1 MGLRTKYAIGLFL
14 ISVNI
19 FSAQLWTETCKKF
32 SPIDYM
38 ECTLV
43 RYIYYRIVFE
53 FIENLLKIVIYH
65 REKDLNQPDYDYKP
79 DILKDGLVP
88 MNLNIPDE
96 TNIVTN
102 ADENYGTFQE
112 NIVQINEN
120 DD

>member
-1 MGLRTKYAIGLFL
+1 M
-14 ISVNI
+14 
-19 FSAQLWTETCKKF
+19 
-32 SPIDYM
+32 
-38 ECTLV
+38 
-43 RYIYYRIVFE
+43 
-53 FIENLLKIVIYH
+53 LKIVIYH

-120 DD
+120 DDWNDNFIFLLLSYAYTYMKPNL

>member
-1 MGLRTKYAIGLFL
+1 MANVLNFFL
-14 ISVNI
+14 
-19 FSAQLWTETCKKF
+19 Q
-32 SPIDYM
+32 
-38 ECTLV
+38 
-43 RYIYYRIVFE
+43 
-53 FIENLLKIVIYH
+53 
-65 REKDLNQPDYDYKP
+65 P